1 MPLCRW
7 RVCVSGKPTMKK
19 RQVPKQPTR
28 NLLQSGLAHHRAGR
42 LAQAAVCYGRLLS
55 QNPHNA
61 DALHLSGV
69 LARQEGR
76 LDASE
81 RLIRSA
87 LQVNAGVST
96 YHYNLART
104 CALQGRRSEAKQ
116 SYRQAIRLNGRD
128 ADSMQMLAQLLEEA
142 SEAAEAIELCRK
154 VLELAPDREAVYL
167 HLGFLLKS
175 RGEMPGALEMCRR
188 AVTLFPNSSDSHFTL
203 GKHLYEAGQPEECIP
218 CYERVLALK
227 PDDAEAHNC
236 LGRVLHERGDLGL
249 ARQSYLRA
257 VTLNP
262 EFAEALSNLGAL
274 QMDAGEY
281 KTGEAVLR
289 RAIALKPDLWNAHC
303 NLGSIL
309 ARQGDALGAI
319 AAFRNVLMVNPRDV
333 ATLCSL
339 GFTLDALG
347 DEAGAASCF
356 RLALEVQPESSL
368 ARFNLSSHLLLEGN
382 FAEGWHEYEQRWLV
396 RQFAGKREPFAQP
409 QWRGEPIRGKKI
421 YVYAEQGLGDTLQ
434 FVRYVPMLA
443 ELGAEVILEVQPPL
457 VALLEGLHPAVRVIV
472 KGERPQE
479 VDWHSPL
486 LSLPGAF
493 GTDLSNIPA
502 PVAYLHTD
510 TSKCADWS
518 RRLATDSLRVGVVW
532 TGNPEH
538 TRDRL
543 RSIPFSQFRRL
554 TGVEGTTFYALQKG
568 LTVAQ
573 REELAAAGKVVDLGA
588 ELEDFT
594 DTAAIVANLDLVITV
609 DTSVAH
615 LAGALG
621 KPVWI
626 LLPHAPDWRWLR
638 ERGDSPWYPTARL
651 FRQTVARNWEG
662 VLDQVERELQ
672 ALVPESGGK
681 RQSAEEQVLVRGQG
695 FQRVHLA
702 ECPC

>member
-1 MPLCRW
+1 
-7 RVCVSGKPTMKK
+7 MKEQ
-19 RQVPKQPTR
+19 RAVKQPHR
-28 NLLQSGLAHHRAGR
+28 ELLQTGLVHHRAGR
-42 LAQAAVCYGRLLS
+42 FAQASACYGRLL
-55 QNPHNA
+55 QANPRNA

-69 LARQEGR
+69 LARQQDR
-76 LDASE
+76 LDVSA
-81 RLIRSA
+81 RLIGTA
-87 LQVNAGVST
+87 IQLNGGVST

-104 CALQGRRSEAKQ
+104 FALQGRRGEAKE
-116 SYRQAIRLNGRD
+116 SYRRAIRLNGRD
-128 ADSMQMLAQLLEEA
+128 PDSMQMLAQLLGEP
-142 SEAAEAIELCRK
+142 SEAAEAIELCTR
-154 VLELAPDREAVYL
+154 VVELAPEREPVYL
-167 HLGFLLKS
+167 HLAFLLKS
-175 RGEMPGALEMCRR
+175 RGEMPAALELYRK
-188 AVTLFPNSSDSHFTL
+188 AVSLFPDSSDSHFSL
-203 GKHLYEAGQPEECIP
+203 GKALYEAGLPEECLP
-218 CYERVLALK
+218 SYERALALK
-227 PDDAEAHNC
+227 PDDTEAHNC

-249 ARQSYLRA
+249 ARESYLRA

-289 RAIALKPDLWNAHC
+289 RAVALKPDLWNAHC

-319 AAFRNVLMVNPRDV
+319 AAFRTVLMVNPHDV
-333 ATLCSL
+333 PTLCSL
-339 GFTLDALG
+339 GFTFDALG

-356 RLALEVQPESSL
+356 RLALKVQPGSSL

-382 FAEGWHEYEQRWLV
+382 FADGWPEYEHRWNV

-409 QWRGEPIRGKKI
+409 QWRGEPIRGAKI

-434 FVRYVPMLA
+434 FVRYIPMLV
-443 ELGAEVILEVQPPL
+443 ERGAEVILEVQPPL
-457 VALLEGLHPAVRVIV
+457 VDLLGNLGPAVQVIV

-493 GTDLSNIPA
+493 DTNLSNIPA
-502 PVAYLHTD
+502 PVPYLRAD
-510 TSKCADWS
+510 PGKCAGWS
-518 RRLATDSLRVGVVW
+518 RRLTANSLKVGVVW
-532 TGNPEH
+532 TGNPGH

-543 RSIPFSQFRRL
+543 RSISFAQFRRL
-554 TGVEGTTFYALQKG
+554 TEVEGATFYALQKG
-568 LTVAQ
+568 LTAAQ
-573 REELAAAGKVVDLGA
+573 REEIASAGKVVDLGA
-588 ELEDFT
+588 ELQDFT

-638 ERGDSPWYPTARL
+638 ERDDSPWYPTARL
-651 FRQTVARNWEG
+651 FRQTAAGQWG
-662 VLDQVERELQ
+662 SVLEKVQRELQ
-672 ALVPESGGK
+672 CAVRALGG
-681 RQSAEEQVLVRGQG
+681 
-695 FQRVHLA
+695 VH
-702 ECPC
+702 

>member
-1 MPLCRW
+1 MKRRQALTH
-7 RVCVSGKPTMKK
+7 PTQK
-19 RQVPKQPTR
+19 
-28 NLLQSGLAHHRAGR
+28 LLRSGLAHHREGR
-42 LAQAAVCYGRLLS
+42 LAEAATCYDRLLRK
-55 QNPHNA
+55 NPRNA
-61 DALHLSGV
+61 DALQLSGV

-81 RLIRSA
+81 RLIGTA
-87 LQVNAGVST
+87 IQLNPGVAT
-96 YHYNLART
+96 YHYNLGRT
-104 CALQGRRSEAKQ
+104 YALEGRRWEAKQ

-128 ADSMQMLAQLLEEA
+128 ADSMQMLAQLLEAPEEA
-142 SEAAEAIELCRK
+142 KEAIELCKR
-154 VLELAPDREAVYL
+154 VIELAPDREAVYL
-167 HLGFLLKS
+167 HLAFLLKS
-175 RGEMPGALEMCRR
+175 RDEIPAALELYRR
-188 AVTLFPNSSDSHFTL
+188 AIALFPDSSNSHFSL
-203 GKHLYEAGQPEECIP
+203 GKTLYEAGRPEECLP
-218 CYERVLALK
+218 CYERVLELK
-227 PDDAEAHNC
+227 PEDAEAHNC

-319 AAFRNVLMVNPRDV
+319 AAFRTGLMANPRDV
-333 ATLCSL
+333 PALCSL

-347 DEAGAASCF
+347 DEVGAASCF
-356 RLALEVQPESSL
+356 RLALEAQPGSSL
-368 ARFNLSSHLLLEGN
+368 ARFNLSSHLLLDGN
-382 FAEGWHEYEQRWLV
+382 FADGWREYEQRWLV
-396 RQFAGKREPFAQP
+396 RQFAGKREPFAVP
-409 QWRGEPIRGKKI
+409 QWRGEPIRGARI

-434 FVRYVPMLA
+434 FVRYGPMLA
-443 ELGAEVILEVQPPL
+443 ELGAEVVLEVQPPL
-457 VALLEGLHPAVRVIV
+457 VALLQSLHPAVRVIV

-502 PVAYLHTD
+502 PVPYLQAD
-510 TSKCADWS
+510 ASKCMAWS
-518 RRLATDSLRVGVVW
+518 RRLATDGLRVGVVW

-543 RSIPFSQFRRL
+543 RSIAFSHFRQL
-554 TGVEGTTFYALQKG
+554 TRVEGITFYALQKG
-568 LTVAQ
+568 LTIAQ
-573 REELAAAGKVVDLGA
+573 HEELALAGEVVDLGA
-588 ELEDFT
+588 ELQDFT
-594 DTAAIVANLDLVITV
+594 DTAAIVASLDLVITV

-626 LLPHAPDWRWLR
+626 LLPYAPDWRWLR

-651 FRQTVARNWEG
+651 FRQTVAGQWSSVIEK
-662 VLDQVERELQ
+662 VKRELQ
-672 ALVPESGGK
+672 HAVRALGGVP
-681 RQSAEEQVLVRGQG
+681 
-695 FQRVHLA
+695 
-702 ECPC
+702 

>member
-1 MPLCRW
+1 
-7 RVCVSGKPTMKK
+7 MKK
-19 RQVPKQPTR
+19 RPSPKLPTR
-28 NLLQSGLAHHRAGR
+28 DLLQSGLAHHRAGR
-42 LAQAAVCYGRLLS
+42 LAQAGECYDRLLK
-55 QNPHNA
+55 QNPCHA
-61 DALHLSGV
+61 DALQFSGV
-69 LARQEGR
+69 LARQGGR
-76 LDASE
+76 LDVSE
-81 RLIRSA
+81 RLILRAIQLSP
-87 LQVNAGVST
+87 GVAT
-96 YHYNLART
+96 YHHNLART
-104 CALQGRRSEAKQ
+104 YALQGRTQEAKQ
-116 SYRQAIRLNGRD
+116 SYRRAIQLNGRD
-128 ADSMQMLAQLLEEA
+128 ADSMQMLAQLLEDK
-142 SEAAEAIELCRK
+142 AEAEEAIGLCRRI
-154 VLELAPDREAVYL
+154 LELAPDRPAVYS

-175 RGEMPGALEMCRR
+175 HGEMAAALELYRK
-188 AVTLFPNSSDSHFTL
+188 AAALFPNSSDTHFNL
-203 GKHLYEAGQPEECIP
+203 GKTLYEAGRPEECIL
-218 CYERVLALK
+218 CYERVLTLK

-249 ARQSYLRA
+249 ARESYLRA

-289 RAIALKPDLWNAHC
+289 RVIALKPDLWNAHC

-309 ARQGDALGAI
+309 ARQGDALGAV
-319 AAFRNVLMVNPRDV
+319 AAFRNVLMANPRDLP
-333 ATLCSL
+333 TLCSL

-356 RLALEVQPESSL
+356 RLALEAQPDSSL
-368 ARFNLSSHLLLEGN
+368 ARFNLSSHLLLDGN
-382 FAEGWHEYEQRWLV
+382 FADGWREYEQRWLV

-409 QWRGEPIRGKKI
+409 QWRGEPIRGARI

-443 ELGAEVILEVQPPL
+443 ELGAKVILEVQPPL
-457 VALLEGLHPAVRVIV
+457 FELLRDLHPAVRVIV

-502 PVAYLHTD
+502 PVPYLQAD
-510 TSKCADWS
+510 AGKCAAWS
-518 RRLATDSLRVGVVW
+518 RRLAADGLRVGVVW

-554 TGVEGTTFYALQKG
+554 IGVEGTTLYALQKG

-573 REELAAAGKVVDLGA
+573 REELASAGKIIDLGA

-626 LLPHAPDWRWLR
+626 LLPHVPDWRWLR

-651 FRQTVARNWEG
+651 VRQTVAGQWDS
-662 VLDQVERELQ
+662 VLDQVKRELE
-672 ALVPESGGK
+672 ALVPGSGGES
-681 RQSAEEQVLVRGQG
+681 QPAAEQVLVGG
-695 FQRVHLA
+695 
-702 ECPC
+702 

>member
-1 MPLCRW
+1 MGH
-7 RVCVSGKPTMKK
+7 SGIFSSSSWNE
-19 RQVPKQPTR
+19 QELWQPTCPLFSEAAFR
-28 NLLQSGLAHHRAGR
+28 GPGRLVEEMKTRQALKIPTRELLQSGLAHHRAGR
-42 LAQAAVCYGRLLS
+42 LAQAALCYGRLLRA
-55 QNPHNA
+55 NPRNA

-81 RLIRSA
+81 RLIGTAIELSS
-87 LQVNAGVST
+87 GVST

-104 CALQGRRSEAKQ
+104 YALQGRRSEAKET
-116 SYRQAIRLNGRD
+116 YRRAIRLNGRD
-128 ADSMQMLAQLLEEA
+128 ADSQQMLAQLLEDPGGAE
-142 SEAAEAIELCRK
+142 EAIDLCRR
-154 VLELAPDREAVYL
+154 VIELAPEREAVHL
-167 HLGFLLKS
+167 HLAFLLKS
-175 RGEMPGALEMCRR
+175 RGEVPAALEIYSR
-188 AVTLFPNSSDSHFTL
+188 AIALFPDSSDTHFNF
-203 GKHLYEAGQPEECIP
+203 GKALYEAGRPEESIA

-227 PDDAEAHNC
+227 PEDAEAHNC

-249 ARQSYLRA
+249 ARESYLQA

-289 RAIALKPDLWNAHC
+289 RAVALKPDLWNAHC

-319 AAFRNVLMVNPRDV
+319 AAFRTVLTANPHDV
-333 ATLCSL
+333 PALCSL

-356 RLALEVQPESSL
+356 RLALDAQPGSSL
-368 ARFNLSSHLLLEGN
+368 ARFNLSSHLLLDGN
-382 FAEGWHEYEQRWLV
+382 FAEGWREYEQRWLV
-396 RQFAGKREPFAQP
+396 RQFAGKREPFAVP
-409 QWRGEPIRGKKI
+409 QWRGEPIRGARI

-434 FVRYVPMLA
+434 FVRYVPMLV
-443 ELGAEVILEVQPPL
+443 ELGAEVVLEVQAPL
-457 VALLEGLHPAVRVIV
+457 VALLQYLYPAVRVIV
-472 KGERPQE
+472 RGERPQD

-493 GTDLSNIPA
+493 GTDLSNIPV
-502 PVAYLHTD
+502 PVPYLQAD
-510 TSKCADWS
+510 ASKCMAWS
-518 RRLATDSLRVGVVW
+518 LRLATDGLRVGVVW

-543 RSIPFSQFRRL
+543 RSVSFSQFRRL
-554 TGVEGTTFYALQKG
+554 TDVAGATFYALQKG
-568 LTVAQ
+568 LTVDQ
-573 REELAAAGKVVDLGA
+573 REELASAGTIVDLGD
-588 ELEDFT
+588 ELRDFT

-638 ERGDSPWYPTARL
+638 ERADSPWYPTARL
-651 FRQTVARNWEG
+651 FRQTTAGQWIS
-662 VLDQVERELQ
+662 VLEKVELELQ
-672 ALVPESGGK
+672 RAVHGLGG
-681 RQSAEEQVLVRGQG
+681 VR
-695 FQRVHLA
+695 
-702 ECPC
+702 

>member
-1 MPLCRW
+1 MKRRQALTR
-7 RVCVSGKPTMKK
+7 PTQK
-19 RQVPKQPTR
+19 
-28 NLLQSGLAHHRAGR
+28 LLQSGLAHHREGR
-42 LAQAAVCYGRLLS
+42 LADAAACYDHLLR
-55 QNPHNA
+55 QDPCNA
-61 DALHLSGV
+61 DALQLSGV

-81 RLIRSA
+81 RLISKA
-87 LQVNAGVST
+87 IQLNAEVST
-96 YHYNLART
+96 YHHNLART
-104 CALQGRRSEAKQ
+104 YALQGRRIDAKG
-116 SYRQAIRLNGRD
+116 SYRQALRLNGRD
-128 ADSMQMLAQLLEEA
+128 ADSMQMLAQLLEDT
-142 SEAAEAIELCRK
+142 SEAAEAIQLCKK
-154 VLELAPDREAVYL
+154 VIELAPDREAVYF
-167 HLGFLLKS
+167 HLAFLLNS
-175 RGEMPGALEMCRR
+175 RGEVTAALEIYRR
-188 AVTLFPNSSDSHFTL
+188 AVTLFPNSSDSHFSL
-203 GKHLYEAGQPEECIP
+203 GKALYEAGLPEECIP
-218 CYERVLALK
+218 CYERALALK
-227 PDDAEAHNC
+227 SDDPEAHNC

-257 VTLNP
+257 VTLTP

-333 ATLCSL
+333 PTLCSL

-356 RLALEVQPESSL
+356 RFALEVQPESSL
-368 ARFNLSSHLLLEGN
+368 ARFNLSSHLLLDGN
-382 FAEGWHEYEQRWLV
+382 FADGWREYEQRWLV

-409 QWRGEPIRGKKI
+409 QWRGEPIRGGRI

-457 VALLEGLHPAVRVIV
+457 LALLRDLHPAVEAIA

-502 PVAYLHTD
+502 PVSYLQAD
-510 TSKCADWS
+510 ASKCAAWS
-518 RRLATDSLRVGVVW
+518 RRLATGSLRVGVVW

-554 TGVEGTTFYALQKG
+554 TGVEGTTLYALQKG

-573 REELAAAGKVVDLGA
+573 REELASAGKVVDLGA

-626 LLPHAPDWRWLR
+626 LLPHVPDWRWLR
-638 ERGDSPWYPTARL
+638 ERSDSPWYPTARL
-651 FRQTVARNWEG
+651 FRQTVPGRWDC
-662 VLDQVERELQ
+662 VLERVERELRET
-672 ALVPESGGK
+672 VCRVGG
-681 RQSAEEQVLVRGQG
+681 AGHPVAEQVLVG
-695 FQRVHLA
+695 V
-702 ECPC
+702 

>member
-1 MPLCRW
+1 
-7 RVCVSGKPTMKK
+7 MKK
-19 RQVPKQPTR
+19 QRVAKQPHR
-28 NLLQSGLAHHRAGR
+28 ELLQTGIVHHRAGR
-42 LAQAAVCYGRLLS
+42 LAQASACYGRLL
-55 QNPHNA
+55 QANPRNA

-69 LARQEGR
+69 LARQQGR

-81 RLIRSA
+81 RLIGTA
-87 LQVNAGVST
+87 IELNAGVST
-96 YHYNLART
+96 YHYNLGRT
-104 CALQGRRSEAKQ
+104 YASQGRCGEAKE

-128 ADSMQMLAQLLEEA
+128 ADPMQMLAQLLKDPGEA
-142 SEAAEAIELCRK
+142 DEAIALCKR

-167 HLGFLLKS
+167 HLAFLYKA
-175 RGEMPGALEMCRR
+175 RGEMPAAFEIYRR
-188 AVTLFPNSSDSHFTL
+188 AVTLFPNSSDSHFSL
-203 GKHLYEAGQPEECIP
+203 GKTLYEIGRPEESIA
-218 CYERVLALK
+218 CYERVLALN
-227 PDDAEAHNC
+227 PDDSDAHNC

-289 RAIALKPDLWNAHC
+289 RAVALKPDLWNAHC

-319 AAFRNVLMVNPRDV
+319 AAFRTVLLANPRDV
-333 ATLCSL
+333 PTLCSL

-382 FAEGWHEYEQRWLV
+382 FADGWREYEQRWLV

-434 FVRYVPMLA
+434 FVRYVLLLA
-443 ELGAEVILEVQPPL
+443 ELGAEVVLEVQPSL
-457 VALLEGLHPAVRVIV
+457 VVLFQDLHPAVRVIV

-502 PVAYLHTD
+502 PVPYVRANA
-510 TSKCADWS
+510 SKCADWS
-518 RRLATDSLRVGVVW
+518 RRLATEGLRVGVVW

-543 RSIPFSQFRRL
+543 RSISFSQFRRL
-554 TGVEGTTFYALQKG
+554 TGVAGTTFYALQKG
-568 LTVAQ
+568 LTLAQ
-573 REELAAAGKVVDLGA
+573 REELAAAGKVFDLGA
-588 ELEDFT
+588 ALEDFT

-651 FRQTVARNWEG
+651 FRQTVAGRWDN
-662 VLDQVERELQ
+662 VLDQVGRELQ
-672 ALVPESGGK
+672 VLVPGFGGE
-681 RQSAEEQVLVRGQG
+681 RQPAAEQVLVGG
-695 FQRVHLA
+695 
-702 ECPC
+702 

>member
-1 MPLCRW
+1 
-7 RVCVSGKPTMKK
+7 MKK
-19 RQVPKQPTR
+19 RQAPKHSAREP
-28 NLLQSGLAHHRAGR
+28 LQAGLAHHRAGR
-42 LAQAAVCYGRLLS
+42 LAQAAACYGRLLEE
-55 QNPHNA
+55 NPRNA

-76 LDASE
+76 LEASE
-81 RLIRSA
+81 RLIGKAIQLSP
-87 LQVNAGVST
+87 GVST
-96 YHYNLART
+96 YHYNLGRT
-104 CALQGRRSEAKQ
+104 YALEGRRGDAKQ

-128 ADSMQMLAQLLEEA
+128 ADSMQMLVQVLEEPG
-142 SEAAEAIELCRK
+142 EAGEAIELCER

-167 HLGFLLKS
+167 HLAFLLRS
-175 RGEMPGALEMCRR
+175 RDEIPAALEIYRR
-188 AVTLFPNSSDSHFTL
+188 AVSLFPESSDSHFNL
-203 GKHLYEAGQPEECIP
+203 GKALYEAGRPEECIP

-227 PDDAEAHNC
+227 PDDAEAYNC

-249 ARQSYLRA
+249 ARESYLRA

-289 RAIALKPDLWNAHC
+289 RALTLKPDLWNAHC

-309 ARQGDALGAI
+309 ARQGDALGAV
-319 AAFRNVLMVNPRDV
+319 AAFRTVLMANPHDV
-333 ATLCSL
+333 PTLCSL

-356 RLALEVQPESSL
+356 RLALKGQPGSSL

-382 FAEGWHEYEQRWLV
+382 FAEGWREYEQRWLV

-409 QWRGEPIRGKKI
+409 QWRGEPIRGARM

-443 ELGAEVILEVQPPL
+443 ELGAQVLLEVQAP
-457 VALLEGLHPAVRVIV
+457 LLELLRNLHPAVEVMV

-502 PVAYLHTD
+502 PIPYLQADAT
-510 TSKCADWS
+510 KCTAWS
-518 RRLATDSLRVGVVW
+518 RRLATDGLRVGVVW

-538 TRDRL
+538 MRDRL
-543 RSIPFSQFRRL
+543 RSIFFSQFRRL
-554 TGVEGTTFYALQKG
+554 TAVAGATFYALQKG

-573 REELAAAGKVVDLGA
+573 REELALAGTVVDLGD
-588 ELEDFT
+588 ELRDFT

-638 ERGDSPWYPTARL
+638 ERSDSPWYPTARL
-651 FRQTVARNWEG
+651 FRQTVAGQWNS
-662 VLDQVERELQ
+662 VLDEVERELQ
-672 ALVPESGGK
+672 TLVPGFGEE
-681 RQSAEEQVLVRGQG
+681 RQPAAEQVLVGG
-695 FQRVHLA
+695 
-702 ECPC
+702 

>member
-1 MPLCRW
+1 
-7 RVCVSGKPTMKK
+7 MKK
-19 RQVPKQPTR
+19 QRAVKQPH
-28 NLLQSGLAHHRAGR
+28 NELLQTGLVHHRAGR
-42 LAQAAVCYGRLLS
+42 FAQASACYGRLL
-55 QNPHNA
+55 QANPRNA

-76 LDASE
+76 LDVSE
-81 RLIRSA
+81 RLIGTAIQLS
-87 LQVNAGVST
+87 AGVST
-96 YHYNLART
+96 YHYNLGRT
-104 CALQGRRSEAKQ
+104 YALQGRSSEAKE
-116 SYRQAIRLNGRD
+116 SYRRAIRMNGRD
-128 ADSMQMLAQLLEEA
+128 ADSMQMLAQLLDEPGEA
-142 SEAAEAIELCRK
+142 DEAIKLCKR
-154 VLELAPDREAVYL
+154 VIELAPDREAVYL
-167 HLGFLLKS
+167 HLAFLLKS
-175 RGEMPGALEMCRR
+175 RGEMAAALELYGR
-188 AVTLFPNSSDSHFTL
+188 AVALFPDSSDSHFSL
-203 GKHLYEAGQPEECIP
+203 GKTLYEAGRPEESVA

-227 PDDAEAHNC
+227 PDDTEAHNC

-249 ARQSYLRA
+249 ARESYLRA

-319 AAFRNVLMVNPRDV
+319 AAFRTVLMANPRDV
-333 ATLCSL
+333 PTLCSL

-356 RLALEVQPESSL
+356 RLALEVQPGSSL

-382 FAEGWHEYEQRWLV
+382 FADGWREYEQRWLV

-409 QWRGEPIRGKKI
+409 QWRGEPIRGARM

-443 ELGAEVILEVQPPL
+443 ELGAEVILEVQPAL
-457 VALLEGLHPAVRVIV
+457 LELLEGLHPAVRVIV

-502 PVAYLHTD
+502 PVPYLQVD
-510 TSKCADWS
+510 GGKCAAWS
-518 RRLATDSLRVGVVW
+518 RRLEAADSLRVAVVW
-532 TGNPEH
+532 TGNPQH

-554 TGVEGTTFYALQKG
+554 IAVAGTTFYALQKG
-568 LTVAQ
+568 LTMAQ
-573 REELAAAGKVVDLGA
+573 RDELAAAGKVVDLGA

-594 DTAAIVANLDLVITV
+594 DTAAIMANLDLVITV

-651 FRQTVARNWEG
+651 FRQTVAGRWDS

-672 ALVPESGGK
+672 ALVRGFGEE
-681 RQSAEEQVLVRGQG
+681 RQPAAEQVLVGG
-695 FQRVHLA
+695 
-702 ECPC
+702 

>member
-1 MPLCRW
+1 MKTRQPL
-7 RVCVSGKPTMKK
+7 KI
-19 RQVPKQPTR
+19 PTR
-28 NLLQSGLAHHRAGR
+28 DLLQSGLAHHRAGR
-42 LAQAAVCYGRLLS
+42 LAQAAVCYSRLLRT
-55 QNPHNA
+55 NPRNA
-61 DALHLSGV
+61 EALHLSGV

-76 LDASE
+76 LEASE
-81 RLIRSA
+81 RLIGTAIQLSG
-87 LQVNAGVST
+87 GVSM

-104 CALQGRRSEAKQ
+104 YALQGRRSEAKET
-116 SYRQAIRLNGRD
+116 YRRAIRLNGRD
-128 ADSMQMLAQLLEEA
+128 ADSMQMLAQLLEEKD
-142 SEAAEAIELCRK
+142 EAEEAIELCRR
-154 VLELAPDREAVYL
+154 VIELAPQREAVYL
-167 HLGFLLKS
+167 HLAFLLKAC
-175 RGEMPGALEMCRR
+175 GDLPAALKIYGM
-188 AVTLFPNSSDSHFTL
+188 AVGLFPESSDTHFSL
-203 GKHLYEAGQPEECIP
+203 GKTFYEAGRPEESIA
-218 CYERVLALK
+218 CYERVLVLK
-227 PDDAEAHNC
+227 AEDTEAHNC

-249 ARQSYLRA
+249 ARESYLRA

-289 RAIALKPDLWNAHC
+289 RAVALKPDLWNAHC

-319 AAFRNVLMVNPRDV
+319 AAFRTVLLANPHDV
-333 ATLCSL
+333 PTLCSL

-356 RLALEVQPESSL
+356 RLALEVDPASSL
-368 ARFNLSSHLLLEGN
+368 ARFNLSSHLLLDGN
-382 FAEGWHEYEQRWLV
+382 FAEGWREYEQRWLV
-396 RQFAGKREPFAQP
+396 RQFAGKREPFAVP
-409 QWRGEPIRGKKI
+409 QWRGEPIRGARI

-434 FVRYVPMLA
+434 FVRYVPMLVA
-443 ELGAEVILEVQPPL
+443 LGAAVVLEVQPPL
-457 VALLEGLHPAVRVIV
+457 LELLRDLHPAVQVIV

-479 VDWHSPL
+479 VDWHCPL

-502 PVAYLHTD
+502 PVPYLRAD
-510 TSKCADWS
+510 ADKCAAWS
-518 RRLATDSLRVGVVW
+518 QRLTTEILRVGVVW

-543 RSIPFSQFRRL
+543 RSISFSQFRRL
-554 TGVEGTTFYALQKG
+554 TGVAGSTFYALQKG

-573 REELAAAGKVVDLGA
+573 REELASAGAIVDLGA
-588 ELEDFT
+588 ELVDFS

-626 LLPHAPDWRWLR
+626 LLPHSPDWRWLR
-638 ERGDSPWYPTARL
+638 ERSDSPWYPTARL
-651 FRQTVARNWEG
+651 FRQMIAGQWDS
-662 VLDQVERELQ
+662 VLDQVTRELQ
-672 ALVPESGGK
+672 MLVPECGGE
-681 RQSAEEQVLVRGQG
+681 RVADDSAARFAEPPDRGK
-695 FQRVHLA
+695 A
-702 ECPC
+702 

>member
-1 MPLCRW
+1 
-7 RVCVSGKPTMKK
+7 MKT
-19 RQVPKQPTR
+19 RYAPKQPPLD
-28 NLLQSGLAHHRAGR
+28 LLQSGLAHHRAGR
-42 LAQAAVCYGRLLS
+42 LAQAAACYGRLLS
-55 QNPHNA
+55 RNPSHA
-61 DALHLSGV
+61 DALQLSGV
-69 LARQEGR
+69 LARQQGR

-81 RLIRSA
+81 RLIGKAIQLSPGA
-87 LQVNAGVST
+87 ST
-96 YHYNLART
+96 YHHNLART
-104 CALQGRRSEAKQ
+104 YALQGRRSEAKV

-128 ADSMQMLAQLLEEA
+128 TDSMQMLAQLLEET
-142 SEAAEAIELCRK
+142 SEAAEAIGLCRK
-154 VLELAPDREAVYL
+154 VIELAPDREPVYL
-167 HLGFLLKS
+167 HLGFLLKAH
-175 RGEMPGALEMCRR
+175 GDMPAALEIYRK
-188 AVTLFPNSSDSHFTL
+188 AVILFPDSSDSHFNL
-203 GKHLYEAGQPEECIP
+203 GKTLYEAGRAEECLP

-227 PDDAEAHNC
+227 PGDAETHNC

-249 ARQSYLRA
+249 ARESYLRA

-262 EFAEALSNLGAL
+262 EFAEVLSNLGAL

-281 KTGEAVLR
+281 QTGEAVLR

-319 AAFRNVLMVNPRDV
+319 AAFRTVLMANPQDV
-333 ATLCSL
+333 PALCSL

-356 RLALEVQPESSL
+356 RLALEVQPASSL
-368 ARFNLSSHLLLEGN
+368 ARFNLSSHLLLDGN
-382 FAEGWHEYEQRWLV
+382 FAEGWREYEQRWHV

-409 QWRGEPIRGKKI
+409 QWRGEPIRGARI

-443 ELGAEVILEVQPPL
+443 ELGAEVVLEVQPPL
-457 VALLEGLHPAVRVIV
+457 LTLLEGLHPAVQVIV
-472 KGERPQE
+472 KGERPHK

-502 PVAYLHTD
+502 PAPYLRAD
-510 TSKCADWS
+510 AGKCAAWS
-518 RRLATDSLRVGVVW
+518 HRLAAGSLRVGVVW

-554 TGVEGTTFYALQKG
+554 THIAGATFYGLQKG
-568 LTVAQ
+568 LTAIQ
-573 REELAAAGKVVDLGA
+573 REEVASERSVVDLGA
-588 ELEDFT
+588 ELQDFN

-638 ERGDSPWYPTARL
+638 ERADSPWYPTARL
-651 FRQTVARNWEG
+651 FRQTAAGRWDR
-662 VLDQVERELQ
+662 VLDQVALELQ
-672 ALVPESGGK
+672 KVVCSIQETA
-681 RQSAEEQVLVRGQG
+681 AEQVLVGG
-695 FQRVHLA
+695 
-702 ECPC
+702 

>member
-1 MPLCRW
+1 
-7 RVCVSGKPTMKK
+7 MKEQ
-19 RQVPKQPTR
+19 RAVKQPHR
-28 NLLQSGLAHHRAGR
+28 ELLQTGLVHHRAGR
-42 LAQAAVCYGRLLS
+42 FAQASACYGRLL
-55 QNPHNA
+55 QANPRNP

-69 LARQEGR
+69 LARQEDR
-76 LDASE
+76 LDVSA
-81 RLIRSA
+81 RLIGTAIQLSG
-87 LQVNAGVST
+87 GVST

-104 CALQGRRSEAKQ
+104 FALQGRRGEAKE
-116 SYRQAIRLNGRD
+116 SYRRAIRLNGRD
-128 ADSMQMLAQLLEEA
+128 ADSLQMLAQLLEEPG
-142 SEAAEAIELCRK
+142 EAAEAMELCKR
-154 VLELAPDREAVYL
+154 VIELAPEREAVYL
-167 HLGFLLKS
+167 HLAFLLKT
-175 RGEMPGALEMCRR
+175 RGEVAAALELYRR
-188 AVTLFPNSSDSHFTL
+188 AVGLFPDSSDSHFSL
-203 GKHLYEAGQPEECIP
+203 GKALYEAGRPEECIP
-218 CYERVLALK
+218 CYERALALK
-227 PDDAEAHNC
+227 PDDTEAHNC

-281 KTGEAVLR
+281 RTGEAVLR
-289 RAIALKPDLWNAHC
+289 RAIALKPGLWNAHC

-319 AAFRNVLMVNPRDV
+319 AAFRTVLMENPRDV
-333 ATLCSL
+333 PTLCSL

-368 ARFNLSSHLLLEGN
+368 ARFNFSSHLLLEGN
-382 FAEGWHEYEQRWLV
+382 FADGWPEYEHRWLV

-409 QWRGEPIRGKKI
+409 QWRGEPIRGARI

-434 FVRYVPMLA
+434 FVRYVPMLV
-443 ELGAEVILEVQPPL
+443 ELGAEVVLEVQPPL
-457 VALLEGLHPAVRVIV
+457 LALLENLHPAVRVIV
-472 KGERPQE
+472 KGERPRE

-502 PVAYLHTD
+502 PVPYLQAD
-510 TSKCADWS
+510 AGKCAAWS
-518 RRLATDSLRVGVVW
+518 RRLATEGLRVGVVW

-543 RSIPFSQFRRL
+543 RSISFSQFRRL
-554 TGVEGTTFYALQKG
+554 VDIEGVAFYALQKG

-573 REELAAAGKVVDLGA
+573 REEIALAGKVVDLDA
-588 ELEDFT
+588 ELQDFT
-594 DTAAIVANLDLVITV
+594 DTAAIVANLDLVIAV

-651 FRQTVARNWEG
+651 FRQTVAGQWGG
-662 VLDQVERELQ
+662 VLEQVERELQ
-672 ALVPESGGK
+672 ALVPGFGGD
-681 RQSAEEQVLVRGQG
+681 RRPTAEQMLVGR
-695 FQRVHLA
+695 
-702 ECPC
+702 

>member
-1 MPLCRW
+1 
-7 RVCVSGKPTMKK
+7 MKK
-19 RQVPKQPTR
+19 RPSPKLPTR
-28 NLLQSGLAHHRAGR
+28 DLLKSGLGHHRAGR
-42 LAQAAVCYGRLLS
+42 LTQAAACYGRLLS
-55 QNPHNA
+55 QNPRNA

-87 LQVNAGVST
+87 IQLSAGVST

-104 CALQGRRSEAKQ
+104 YALQGRRSEAQK
-116 SYRQAIRLNGRD
+116 SYRRAIGLNGRD
-128 ADSMQMLAQLLEEA
+128 ADSMQMLAQLLDEPG
-142 SEAAEAIELCRK
+142 EAAEAIELCKR
-154 VLELAPDREAVYL
+154 VIELSPDREAVYL
-167 HLGFLLKS
+167 HLAFLLRS
-175 RGEMPGALEMCRR
+175 RGEMLAALVIFRS
-188 AVTLFPNSSDSHFTL
+188 AVELFPNSSDIHFDL
-203 GKHLYEAGQPEECIP
+203 GKTLYEAGRPEECIP

-236 LGRVLHERGDLGL
+236 LGRVLHERGELGL
-249 ARQSYLRA
+249 ARESYLRA

-289 RAIALKPDLWNAHC
+289 RAIALKPELWNAHC

-319 AAFRNVLMVNPRDV
+319 AAFRNVLMVNPRDLP
-333 ATLCSL
+333 TLCSL

-368 ARFNLSSHLLLEGN
+368 ARFNLSSHLLLDGN
-382 FAEGWHEYEQRWLV
+382 FADGWREYEQRWLV

-409 QWRGEPIRGKKI
+409 QWRGEPIRGARI

-434 FVRYVPMLA
+434 FVRYVPMLV
-443 ELGAEVILEVQPPL
+443 ELGAEVLLEVQPPL
-457 VALLEGLHPAVRVIV
+457 VALLGEVHPAVRVIV
-472 KGERPQE
+472 KGERPQD

-502 PVAYLHTD
+502 SVPYLQAD
-510 TSKCADWS
+510 AGRCADWS
-518 RRLATDSLRVGVVW
+518 RRLAAKSLRVGVVW

-554 TGVEGTTFYALQKG
+554 IGVEGTTLYALQKD
-568 LTVAQ
+568 LTLAQ
-573 REELAAAGKVVDLGA
+573 REEIASAGKMVDLGT

-651 FRQTVARNWEG
+651 FRQTVAGQWGG

-672 ALVPESGGK
+672 ALVLGFGGEC
-681 RQSAEEQVLVRGQG
+681 QPAAEQVLVGG
-695 FQRVHLA
+695 
-702 ECPC
+702 